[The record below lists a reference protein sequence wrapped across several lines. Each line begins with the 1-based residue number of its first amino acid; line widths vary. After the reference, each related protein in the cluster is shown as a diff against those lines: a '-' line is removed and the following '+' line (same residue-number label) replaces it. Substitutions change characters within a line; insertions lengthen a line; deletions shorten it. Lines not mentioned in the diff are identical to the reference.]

1 VSLVRQGSQSRSIRR
16 LELGELHLRK
26 PHELIPEVVFGGGAL
41 DLVEID
47 VDILSAHR
55 GQAGDPT
62 VGAGR
67 SAEKI
72 LKESLSYDVLTT

>member
-1 VSLVRQGSQSRSIRR
+1 
-16 LELGELHLRK
+16 
-26 PHELIPEVVFGGGAL
+26 VFGPDAL
-41 DLVEID
+41 DFVEID

-62 VGAGR
+62 VDAGR